1 MIGRIEGF
9 DSLLN
14 EGFAELRLRLKDKVR
29 DGKVSREQAT
39 DLLPLIRDLNFPAL
53 MMFLAKGTGSKAKGN
68 GKGKKISSFDI
79 GDSKAVQ
86 AALKQIPLP
95 SKLQPAEAQQV
106 LDLLL
111 TGQFVG
117 DIAEATAAVLHLIP
131 DLPIAVVRDVRS
143 LPRLPLRLVIAIK
156 RDLVTVPTRVRL
168 VTKDLLDNGKLDR
181 QPVILKNT
189 VKVIFQQAAPF
200 QVAQT
205 IQTLLGNETVRLAII
220 VYARSE
226 GIEISQEELDA
237 VQDALD
243 PQDPDLGALV
253 VPAFDRFGK
262 DFGVSEAMD
271 ILERLV
277 L

>member
-9 DSLLN
+9 DRLLD

-29 DGKVSREQAT
+29 NGKVSREQAA

-53 MMFLAKGTGSKAKGN
+53 MMFLAKGTGSKSG
-68 GKGKKISSFDI
+68 GKHKKVSSFDI
-79 GDSKAVQ
+79 GDSKAVR
-86 AALKQIPLP
+86 AALKRVPLP
-95 SKLQPAEAQQV
+95 KGVKPKDAQQV
-106 LDLLL
+106 LDLFL
-111 TGQFVG
+111 TGQFTG
-117 DIAEATAAVLHLIP
+117 DVAEATAAVLHLIP
-131 DLPIAVVRDVRS
+131 DLPLAVVRDVRS

-156 RDLVTVPTRVRL
+156 RDLITVPTRIRL

-205 IQTLLGNETVRLAII
+205 VQTLLGNDTVRLAII

-226 GIEISQEELDA
+226 GIEISQKELDA

-262 DFGVSEAMD
+262 DFGVSRAMD

>member
-9 DSLLN
+9 DNLLD

-29 DGKVSREQAT
+29 GGSVSREQAA

-53 MMFLAKGTGSKAKGN
+53 MMFLAKGTGAKSH
-68 GKGKKISSFDI
+68 GKNKLSSFNI
-79 GDSKAVQ
+79 SDSKAVH
-86 AALKQIPLP
+86 AALKKIPLP
-95 SKLQPAEAQQV
+95 AKLKPAEAQQV

-111 TGQFVG
+111 TGQFIG
-117 DIAEATAAVLHLIP
+117 DVAEATAAVLHLIP
-131 DLPIAVVRDVRS
+131 DLPIAVVRDIRS
-143 LPRLPLRLVIAIK
+143 LPRLPIRLVIAIK
-156 RDLVTVPTRVRL
+156 RDLFTVPQRIRL

-181 QPVILKNT
+181 QTVILNNT

-200 QVAQT
+200 QVAQS
-205 IQTLLGNETVRLAII
+205 IHTLLGNDTVRLAII

-226 GIEISQEELDA
+226 GIEVSQKELNA

-243 PQDPDLGALV
+243 PNDPDLGALV

-262 DFGVSEAMD
+262 DFGVSKAMD

>member
-1 MIGRIEGF
+1 MIGRIDGF
-9 DSLLN
+9 DNLLN

-29 DGKVSREQAT
+29 GGKVSREQAA

-53 MMFLAKGTGSKAKGN
+53 MMFLAKGTGEKSN
-68 GKGKKISSFDI
+68 GKTKKLSTFDI
-79 GDSKAVQ
+79 SDSKAVR
-86 AALKQIPLP
+86 AALKKIPLP
-95 SKLQPAEAQQV
+95 AKLRPAEGQQV
-106 LDLLL
+106 LDLIL
-111 TGQFVG
+111 TGQFIG
-117 DIAEATAAVLHLIP
+117 DVAEATAAVLHLIP

-143 LPRLPLRLVIAIK
+143 LPRLPIRLVIAIK
-156 RDLVTVPTRVRL
+156 RDLLTAPQRVRL

-181 QPVILKNT
+181 QPVILNNT

-200 QVAQT
+200 QVAQSVH
-205 IQTLLGNETVRLAII
+205 TLLGNDTVRLAII

-226 GIEISQEELDA
+226 GIEISQKELNA

-243 PQDPDLGALV
+243 PNDPDLGALV

-262 DFGVSEAMD
+262 DFGVSKAMD